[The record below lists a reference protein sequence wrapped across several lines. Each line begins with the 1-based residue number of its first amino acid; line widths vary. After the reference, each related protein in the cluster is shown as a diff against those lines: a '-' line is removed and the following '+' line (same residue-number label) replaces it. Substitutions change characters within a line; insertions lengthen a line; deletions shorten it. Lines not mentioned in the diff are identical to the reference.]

1 MPIRHENSVIPVKA
15 KIRQIEKSPRIT
27 GDSSGVFCQPGQLAI
42 AIRPIN
48 SWLFHWLD
56 KERQRSLWS
65 FAGMT
70 DWL

>member
-15 KIRQIEKSPRIT
+15 KIRQIEKFPRIT

-48 SWLFHWLD
+48 LKKHLATENTEFT
-56 KERQRSLWS
+56 E
-65 FAGMT
+65 
-70 DWL
+70 